1 MPEEKKNR
9 YSDTAVKMLA
19 TALDDVHMIKFK
31 AGWFTMIKYEYEVF
45 EKKNQALRDELVEF
59 SKQNKMEK
67 PETWLK
73 DIVIKNKFLEKE
85 KEKNKKDKDNSTNKQ
100 ETTAKKS

>member
-1 MPEEKKNR
+1 
-9 YSDTAVKMLA
+9 MLA

>member
-1 MPEEKKNR
+1 MEKKSR

-59 SKQNKMEK
+59 SKQTKMEK

-85 KEKNKKDKDNSTNKQ
+85 RE